1 MRAEN
6 SFQTILKWKKFEC
19 SMNEIILC
27 CEHLFLQGPPMASE
41 IIWHGAELE
50 AKIKAAAQR
59 GCHMAAEKIVLPAW
73 AKTIPWAT
81 GDLASHLTVT
91 DTEEGAIV
99 SSSGPYALKQELDE
113 TLRHPDPTN
122 PLSRSG
128 RTAHAGRNA
137 LNQNQ
142 EKIREEVQKA
152 VNSVL

>member
-1 MRAEN
+1 MAA
-6 SFQTILKWKKFEC
+6 TIEWR
-19 SMNEIILC
+19 
-27 CEHLFLQGPPMASE
+27 GP
-41 IIWHGAELE
+41 ELE
-50 AKIKAAAQR
+50 AKIKVAAQR
-59 GCHMAAEKIVLPAW
+59 GCHMAAEKVVLPAW

-99 SSSGPYALKQELDE
+99 SSSGPYAHKQELDE

-137 LNQNQ
+137 LNSNQ
-142 EKIREEVQKA
+142 EAIQKEIQKA